1 MYVIYVHSSMSNS
14 SVRRSTTGPVQLSQ
28 LSQVVAISRL
38 ESKKAFAEKCCA
50 MAFLASSDA
59 AQRLGRDV
67 GSPGAMGG
75 AREAMEATWWG
86 DHGGW
91 G

>member
-1 MYVIYVHSSMSNS
+1 MSNS
-14 SVRRSTTGPVQLSQ
+14 LVRRSTTGPVQLSQ
-28 LSQVVAISRL
+28 LSQVVAISRS
-38 ESKKAFAEKCCA
+38 ESKKAFAEKCGA

-67 GSPGAMGG
+67 GSPGAMWG
-75 AREAMEATWWG
+75 APGKPWKQRTWWG